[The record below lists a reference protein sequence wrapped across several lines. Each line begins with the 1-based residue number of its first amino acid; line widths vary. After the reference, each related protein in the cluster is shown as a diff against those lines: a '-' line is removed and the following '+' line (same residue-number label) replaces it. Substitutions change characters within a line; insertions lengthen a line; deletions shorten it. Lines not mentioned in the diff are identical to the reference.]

1 MSKRNCDQIKFTLIF
16 QNMNETNGTNDSKT
30 GEFFKLVLNY
40 LISLI
45 FICFSHLKLKGIKF
59 FFIFKCFF
67 LSPFNILINQD

>member
-1 MSKRNCDQIKFTLIF
+1 
-16 QNMNETNGTNDSKT
+16 MNETNGLPLNGTNDSKT
-30 GEFFKLVLNY
+30 GGFFKLVLNY

-59 FFIFKCFF
+59 FFIFKWFF